1 MKKEEKNNHMKRET
15 KRIIKNAN
23 GVTLMSLVITII
35 ILLILA
41 GVTLSLT
48 LGDNGIIT
56 QAGEAKKAQE
66 IAAIKEDIQLE
77 ILDKEMEKGGAG
89 LSQEELEEI
98 LGNYGELQEDGNT
111 IKTDEGYEIDIDE
124 IYKPGG
130 GTSNPGSGASDE
142 EIAALEEK
150 IKELEQTVEDL
161 NNTKTELEGTI
172 EDLNGQLEQEQGN
185 NAELQK
191 QIENLQGQVNNLNTT
206 KEQLEDTINSLNTQI
221 ADLKAKQATGTAVA
235 ADVLSG
241 KTFSNSSSV
250 GITGS
255 MPNLNTNSKITHTS
269 SNGTKVILGD
279 AAYATTNSD
288 GVNRFQIRYNSTPGY
303 LPGNT
308 LIALDYSKVASAIG
322 LTGNKIVAGNT
333 ILGVAGTDKGY
344 NNGYN
349 AGVTAADNRVNS
361 NSTNYKTGYN
371 NGYNA
376 GVTAADNRVNTNST
390 NYKTGYNNGYS
401 AGQSAGRTL
410 KTYSGTVTS
419 STSKMSMTATNGSAK
434 SLYYAT
440 LNLNFTHTIVSIVYQ
455 LAGATSGE
463 NNYFRI
469 SANGEYMRAA
479 DNYYIMMSTIN
490 SNWSTNTSIKIPTGS
505 LSGKSISYV
514 VYYI

>member
-1 MKKEEKNNHMKRET
+1 M
-15 KRIIKNAN
+15 A
-23 GVTLMSLVITII
+23 
-35 ILLILA
+35 
-41 GVTLSLT
+41 
-48 LGDNGIIT
+48 
-56 QAGEAKKAQE
+56 
-66 IAAIKEDIQLE
+66 
-77 ILDKEMEKGGAG
+77 ILDKELEKGGTG
-89 LSQEELEEI
+89 LTREELEEI
-98 LGNYGELQEDGNT
+98 AGNYGELQEDGNT
-111 IKTDEGYEIDIDE
+111 IKTEEGYEIKIDE
-124 IYKPGG
+124 IYQPGG
-130 GTSNPGSGASDE
+130 GTGGGSGASDE

-172 EDLNGQLEQEQGN
+172 EDLNGQLEQEKGK

-191 QIENLQGQVNNLNTT
+191 QIENLQGQVANLNTT

-241 KTFSNSSSV
+241 KTFSNSSGV
-250 GITGS
+250 NITGS
-255 MPNLNTNSKITHTS
+255 MPNLTSNSKITHAS
-269 SNGTKVILGD
+269 NNGTKVILGD
-279 AAYATTNSD
+279 AAFATTNSD
-288 GVNRFQIRYNSTPGY
+288 GVARFEIRYNGQNGYITP
-303 LPGNT
+303 NT
-308 LIALDYSKVASAIG
+308 LFALDYSKVASAIG

-349 AGVTAADNRVNS
+349 AGVTAADNRANPS
-361 NSTNYKTGYN
+361 STNYKT
-371 NGYNA
+371 GYNA

-401 AGQSAGRTL
+401 AGQNAGRTL

-434 SLYYAT
+434 RLYYAT